1 MALSDLSG
9 AAKEEM
15 VVSLA
20 ALVLADSGVDMSA
33 DNLNAVV
40 SASGNDIAPYWS
52 TLFASFLEKA
62 GGVDKFCGAPGAGG
76 GGAAPA
82 AGGAGGAAAEE
93 APKEEEKKEESA
105 EDIGGM
111 DMFGGGES
119 DY

>member
-52 TLFASFLEKA
+52 TLFAS
-62 GGVDKFCGAPGAGG
+62 
-76 GGAAPA
+76 
-82 AGGAGGAAAEE
+82 
-93 APKEEEKKEESA
+93 
-105 EDIGGM
+105 
-111 DMFGGGES
+111 
-119 DY
+119 